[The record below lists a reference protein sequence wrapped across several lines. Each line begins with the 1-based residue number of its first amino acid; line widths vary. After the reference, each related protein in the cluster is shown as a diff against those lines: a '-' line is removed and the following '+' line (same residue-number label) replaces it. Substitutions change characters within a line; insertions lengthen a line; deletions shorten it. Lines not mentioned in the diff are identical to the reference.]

1 MKFDSIIFLL
11 DRQMAAI
18 RPEKPLNLFGK
29 DSERQNADGF
39 NWISLE
45 KLPQIPMIP
54 SYCHLE
60 ESGEAAEEIYGQLRP
75 YVKGFFKKQ
84 SILLCAPDDAP
95 VYVDQKYIREFF
107 IHKGA
112 GTSTTVRTMESLC
125 LARGGEYVAVSRS
138 ERLLT
143 MTYRRGQNQP
153 RQAYLP
159 LSLAGPEAVR
169 LAIQNL
175 SPEVAYNQPEIY
187 ILDPEGKMEE
197 YHELG
202 HVLGLGELA
211 GFARELAEKN
221 WL

>member
-11 DRQMAAI
+11 DRQMAAFC
-18 RPEKPLNLFGK
+18 PGKPLSLFGK
-29 DSERQNADGF
+29 ENKEGDAQGGHR
-39 NWISLE
+39 ISLE

-60 ESGEAAEEIYGQLRP
+60 EGGDAAEEICRQLKP

-84 SILLCAPDDAP
+84 AILLCMPDDAP
-95 VYVDQKYIREFF
+95 VYVDQKYVREFF
-107 IHKGA
+107 IHRGA
-112 GTSTTVRTMESLC
+112 GTNTTVRTMESLC
-125 LARGGEYVAVSRS
+125 LARGREYVAVSRS

-153 RQAYLP
+153 RRGFLP
-159 LSLAGPEAVR
+159 LSLADPEAVR
-169 LAIQNL
+169 LGIQNL
-175 SPEVAYNQPEIY
+175 SPEVAYNQPDIY

-202 HVLGLGELA
+202 QVLGLEALT

>member
-107 IHKGA
+107 IHK
-112 GTSTTVRTMESLC
+112 SQL
-125 LARGGEYVAVSRS
+125 LFS
-138 ERLLT
+138 ENIFFISSFIWENLEKIQRIFNKKYKDL
-143 MTYRRGQNQP
+143 
-153 RQAYLP
+153 
-159 LSLAGPEAVR
+159 
-169 LAIQNL
+169 QNL
-175 SPEVAYNQPEIY
+175 YFLS
-187 ILDPEGKMEE
+187 
-197 YHELG
+197 
-202 HVLGLGELA
+202 
-211 GFARELAEKN
+211 
-221 WL
+221 